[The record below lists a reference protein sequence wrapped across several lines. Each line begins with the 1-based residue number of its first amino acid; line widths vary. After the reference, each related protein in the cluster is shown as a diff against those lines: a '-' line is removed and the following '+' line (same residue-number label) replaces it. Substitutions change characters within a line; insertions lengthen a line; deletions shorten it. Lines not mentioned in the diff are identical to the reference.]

1 MSAVTESE
9 VCNLIDQNDNLITTR
24 VEDDVLES
32 LNRRLIIKIWHEMTG
47 KPVLE
52 KKISRTD
59 LYVAKEVFL
68 CNTAKLIRTVRSI
81 DHYLIE
87 GDSTY
92 SEKIS
97 NIYSKVLRGEIEYE
111 EDSILQI
118 KGDDLN

>member
-1 MSAVTESE
+1 
-9 VCNLIDQNDNLITTR
+9 
-24 VEDDVLES
+24 
-32 LNRRLIIKIWHEMTG
+32 MTG

-68 CNTAKLIRTVRSI
+68 CNKAKLIRTVRSI

>member
-1 MSAVTESE
+1 M
-9 VCNLIDQNDNLITTR
+9 
-24 VEDDVLES
+24 
-32 LNRRLIIKIWHEMTG
+32 
-47 KPVLE
+47 
-52 KKISRTD
+52 
-59 LYVAKEVFL
+59 
-68 CNTAKLIRTVRSI
+68 RSI

-118 KGDDLN
+118 KGDDLI